1 MGNRKMK
8 LNKDKCIC
16 FFILILILNLWGGSA
31 VVYGDGLVQNKNRI
45 SIEDNFLMSIEKI
58 ALIIED
64 EKIPNNNGGKE
75 VDLCIFDN
83 KHTKVKLISIFRD
96 TCINTPNGSVN
107 TMGAI
112 SDTGSERYIVDTIN
126 KSFNLNISEY
136 AKIDIVKLINTVVS
150 IQCIEVDI
158 KEDEALYMKSCGIV
172 SSSIQKLTPSQAVAF
187 TRIPGTNVGGRE
199 RSDRIR
205 IVLAKCFEVVKRQP
219 CENYLSLI
227 YQLIPC
233 IDSNICNSSMVKI
246 GMNVLS
252 TAKYNLGEQRI
263 PFDNNKKNQ
272 IRGETT
278 YLAFDEKYT
287 KQVLHDYIYED
298 ISP

>member
-1 MGNRKMK
+1 MDAHILIIKVRRDSLGNRKMK

-16 FFILILILNLWGGSA
+16 FFFFILIMNLWGGSA
-31 VVYGDGLVQNKNRI
+31 VVYGEGLVQDKNRI

-64 EKIPNNNGGKE
+64 EKIPNNNGG
-75 VDLCIFDN
+75 
-83 KHTKVKLISIFRD
+83 
-96 TCINTPNGSVN
+96 VN

-227 YQLIPC
+227 YQLIV
-233 IDSNICNSSMVKI
+233 IYV
-246 GMNVLS
+246 
-252 TAKYNLGEQRI
+252 TA
-263 PFDNNKKNQ
+263 
-272 IRGETT
+272 
-278 YLAFDEKYT
+278 
-287 KQVLHDYIYED
+287 VW
-298 ISP
+298 